1 MLSPV
6 LASFE
11 IADSHG
17 KQEGRKEG
25 LEEPEERDHG
35 YAVGSTLFP
44 LLGLRSV
51 ADRERRGDY
60 RVALCIL

>member
-17 KQEGRKEG
+17 MRE
-25 LEEPEERDHG
+25 
-35 YAVGSTLFP
+35 AVVGSTLFP

-51 ADRERRGDY
+51 ADRERRPQGGSM
-60 RVALCIL
+60 VSL